1 MNRYI
6 INSMWLMLDKM
17 LVLGGGLLVYI
28 LVSNYLGPDELGK
41 LAFGVALSAL
51 PVTVSQW
58 GSNFT
63 IFNVAIENKN
73 RALAFIQTTE
83 LLRCAIYI
91 FSSIVLMLV
100 LCFTKYKSDVYFLGC
115 VIFAHV
121 FLGLDV
127 YQFYFNARLQSKIN
141 AKSNLMSKILEMLTR
156 VTFVICSVSPKFFFI
171 PYFIYNLSCYYN
183 RKRKAEVVNIQR
195 GRSSRK
201 YALCF
206 FQSGKYFFASSLLTL
221 AYTKA
226 NDIIL
231 IMTTSY
237 ANLAVYNVAMTLS
250 FAWTFIPLSIGT
262 SYLSKAIESKGD
274 SDFIKLHRYM
284 LISSVPFLIVIYLL
298 SGFIIDLLFHA
309 NYSSAKEILFIL
321 SVSSFL
327 STLNVVNNR
336 IIGAFGGGSYLTK
349 KIILCSISSLLI
361 SFSLIEKFGLMGAAY
376 ACLITEL
383 FNLTIGNYFFKPK
396 FIFSYHFKSIFGVL
410 R

>member
-1 MNRYI
+1 MNRYAV
-6 INSMWLMLDKM
+6 NSAWLMLDKL

-28 LVSNYLGPDELGK
+28 LVSNYLGPDALGK
-41 LAFGVALSAL
+41 LAFGVALSAV

-63 IFNVAIENKN
+63 IFNVAIVNKN

-83 LLRCAIYI
+83 QLRCAIYI
-91 FSSIVLMLV
+91 LSSIALILV
-100 LCFTKYKSDVYFLGC
+100 LCFTKYKSDIFFLGC
-115 VIFAHV
+115 VILAHV
-121 FLGLDV
+121 FMGLDV

-141 AKSNLMSKILEMLTR
+141 AKSNLTSKILELLTR
-156 VTFVICSVSPKFFFI
+156 LTFVSCSVSPKLFFI
-171 PYFIYNLSCYYN
+171 PYFIYNFSCYYN
-183 RKRKAEVVNIQR
+183 RRRNAETINVQK
-195 GRSSRK
+195 GRVSRK
-201 YALCF
+201 YVCIF

-262 SYLSKAIESKGD
+262 SYLSRAIESKED

-284 LISSVPFLIVIYLL
+284 LISSVPFLIAIYLL
-298 SGFIIDLLFHA
+298 SGIIVDLLFHA

-327 STLNVVNNR
+327 STLNVINNR

-349 KIILCSISSLLI
+349 KILYCSSSSLLI
-361 SFSLIEKFGLMGAAY
+361 SFILINNFGLIGAAY

-383 FNLTIGNYFFKPK
+383 FNLTIGNYFFKQK
-396 FIFSYHFKSIFGVL
+396 FIFRYHFKSIFGVL
-410 R
+410 Q